1 MTSLLHMITG
11 INLFLGSSGGNPGN
25 TGDVIFQEAGK
36 GKLDCSELNGESI
49 SGESECKSA
58 AVKLEKEFSM
68 TETDPSYPKGC
79 YVFDDEVVYWN
90 QDRVGATDQRS
101 SPICKV
107 GGNNNF

>member
-1 MTSLLHMITG
+1 MVTVDNWFVGDI
-11 INLFLGSSGGNPGN
+11 GGNAGN

-36 GKLDCSELNGESI
+36 GKSDCSELNGESI
-49 SGESECKSA
+49 FVESECKSA
-58 AVKLEKEFSM
+58 AVKLEKKFSM
-68 TETDPSYPKGC
+68 TETDPRYPKGC

-107 GGNNNF
+107 GGSNNF